1 MRKVHNVGSDG
12 GGGGGGSGSAAPS
25 DTADNSGAEIDS
37 PPPPRFAK
45 RPRQSLRS
53 REQILKEISEVER
66 EVVVRDEELRE
77 ARQRKVDVVVRL
89 ERLRAEL
96 EDGRF
101 SSSPCFSPTV
111 IPCYPDSTSP
121 PSAAAFSRGST
132 SCSPPAVLFPSS
144 PAPSALSFGTLSL
157 PPLPS
162 PLGQS
167 GYGFMFPSPPTPPA
181 DVGSSSLYPAPA
193 APPPW
198 LLPSSWPNN

>member
-37 PPPPRFAK
+37 PSPRFTK
-45 RPRQSLRS
+45 RPRQSHRS
-53 REQILKEISEVER
+53 REQILNEISEVER

-77 ARQRKVDVVVRL
+77 ARQRKVDVLVRL

-101 SSSPCFSPTV
+101 SSSPCFSPTH
-111 IPCYPDSTSP
+111 IPCYLVPTSP
-121 PSAAAFSRGST
+121 PSVSAVVSRGSA

-144 PAPSALSFGTLSL
+144 LGPSAQSLGTISL
-157 PPLPS
+157 PSLPS

-167 GYGFMFPSPPTPPA
+167 GYGFLFPSPPTPPA
-181 DVGSSSLYPAPA
+181 EVGSSSLYPSPA